1 MSSSVNSNHIFYHGR
16 HENTIPP
23 LYRSSS
29 TQGRILP
36 ARQLSVRP
44 PLSPCVDPSPPR
56 VSGSRS
62 PPHAPR
68 GRDLRAHRRGGE
80 DPGGIPRL
88 VRRRG
93 EGTVHP
99 RCGTEDPRRA
109 NRARSFADPLRG
121 ALARPRG
128 GVVRE
133 HARKRLFREIR
144 GGRGKIL
151 LGHPRDLRLP
161 HPPRISRLS
170 KGPSAGSV
178 ALRDPGASRGGRR
191 RLLALGETAL
201 HRGVEILGVPDP
213 PPVGG
218 MREGRIQASGL
229 RREKSGIFSA
239 SFVDTFLPSTVS
251 LPSRNSRIAIG

>member
-36 ARQLSVRP
+36 ARPLSVRP
-44 PLSPCVDPSPPR
+44 PLSPCVAPSPPR
-56 VSGSRS
+56 VAGSRS

-99 RCGTEDPRRA
+99 RRGAQGARRA
-109 NRARSFADPLRG
+109 NRARSFADFRRG

-128 GVVRE
+128 VVVRE
-133 HARKRLFREIR
+133 HARKRLLGEIR
-144 GGRGKIL
+144 GGGEEIL
-151 LGHPRDLRLP
+151 LGDPRDLGLP
-161 HPPRISRLS
+161 HAPRVSRLS
-170 KGPSAGSV
+170 QGPSGGSV
-178 ALRDPGASRGGRR
+178 GLRDPG
-191 RLLALGETAL
+191 
-201 HRGVEILGVPDP
+201 
-213 PPVGG
+213 
-218 MREGRIQASGL
+218 
-229 RREKSGIFSA
+229 
-239 SFVDTFLPSTVS
+239 
-251 LPSRNSRIAIG
+251 